1 MSIGK
6 GYKYRKKYKLV
17 LQIHQTADS
26 HCSVCMTQR
35 IGSRLCTGLDRQN
48 VEVKSF
54 RSLHGPHLLDFHHH
68 ISLCNMKI
76 SEKLQ
81 QAHNCANPPPATFSF
96 EFFVPKTSQGVQ
108 NLYDRMDRMYDLNPI
123 FIDITWNAGGRSSS
137 LTNDMV
143 YTAQSTLGLETCM
156 HLTCTNM
163 PVSLIDEALEKA
175 FKSGCQ
181 NILALRGDPPLDG
194 SESTG
199 DFKYAK
205 DLIKYIHKKYGNH
218 FNIGIAAYPEGH
230 PEEKSDSNLMQFL
243 KEKTD
248 AGADFIITQMFYDV
262 DNFISWCEQVRKA
275 GIDIPIIPGI
285 MPISTYAAF
294 IRRAKWSGVSIPQH
308 FLDALDPVKEDDYT
322 VRDVGTELVS
332 EMCQQLIDSGY
343 VNHLHFYT
351 MNLERSTVMVLE
363 RLNLVEC
370 VKDNHMVTEVLPWR
384 KSLHPDRSKE
394 SIRPIFWQ
402 NRKYSYISRT
412 SGWDEF
418 PNGRWGDSRSPA
430 FGDIDLSASELLRQS
445 PKRANELWGC
455 PQTLEDLRDIFVS
468 YLKDE
473 TKALPWCD
481 GPIGDDTTVL
491 KEDLIRLNQ
500 KGYFTLN
507 SQPALSAIRSNDKT
521 YGWGPKNGFVYQK
534 QYLEFLVHKDVVP
547 KMVQA
552 VNAHN
557 QADRGGIITYYVV
570 DKQGNLSTNS
580 KDDDINAVTWGVFPG
595 EEIVQPTIVE
605 KISFLA
611 WKDEVYSLIDE
622 WVTIFN
628 SKTLSAVVDHDK
640 IRVFSEMMTSFG
652 ENYVLC
658 NFVNNDFTAE
668 NAVMFNLLDTIAA
681 TGA

>member
-1 MSIGK
+1 M
-6 GYKYRKKYKLV
+6 R
-17 LQIHQTADS
+17 
-26 HCSVCMTQR
+26 
-35 IGSRLCTGLDRQN
+35 
-48 VEVKSF
+48 
-54 RSLHGPHLLDFHHH
+54 
-68 ISLCNMKI
+68 I

-81 QAHNCANPPPATFSF
+81 QAHAGANPPPATFSF

-137 LTNDMV
+137 LTNEMV

-163 PVSLIDEALEKA
+163 AVSLIDEALDKA
-175 FKSGCQ
+175 YKSGCQ

-194 SESTG
+194 SASTG

-205 DLIKYIHKKYGNH
+205 HLIQYIRDKYGNH

-230 PEEKSDSNLMQFL
+230 PEEEHDERLLDYL
-243 KEKTD
+243 KEKAD

-262 DNFISWCEQVRKA
+262 DNFILWCATIRKM
-275 GIDIPIIPGI
+275 GITIPIIPGI

-294 IRRAKWSGVSIPQH
+294 IRRAKWSGVAVPQH
-308 FLDALDPVKEDDYT
+308 FLDALDPIKEDDYA
-322 VRDVGTELVS
+322 VREAGTELVS
-332 EMCQQLIDSGY
+332 EMCQKLIDSGH

-370 VKDNHMVTEVLPWR
+370 VKDNEVVTEVLPWR

-402 NRKYSYISRT
+402 NRKYSYILRT

-430 FGDIDLSASELLRQS
+430 FGDIDLSASQLLRQS
-445 PKRANELWGC
+445 PKRAYELWGC
-455 PQTLEDLRDIFVS
+455 PQTLQDLANIIVS
-468 YLKDE
+468 YLNNQIQ
-473 TKALPWCD
+473 ALPWSD
-481 GPIGDDTTVL
+481 GPIGSDTAVL
-491 KEDLIRLNQ
+491 KDALISLNK
-500 KGYFTLN
+500 KGFFTLN
-507 SQPALSAIRSNDKT
+507 SQPALSAVRSNDKM
-521 YGWGPKNGFVYQK
+521 YGWGPKNGFIYQK
-534 QYLEFLVHKDVVP
+534 QYLEFLVHKDVAGQLIET
-547 KMVQA
+547 VQA
-552 VNAHN
+552 HNA
-557 QADRGGIITYYVV
+557 ADTHSYITYYVV
-570 DKQGNLSTNS
+570 DKQGNLRSNS

-595 EEIVQPTIVE
+595 EEILQPTIVE
-605 KISFLA
+605 KVSFLA

-628 SKTLSAVVDHDK
+628 TKTIAELVAQDK
-640 IRVFSEMMTSFG
+640 IRQFSELITSFG

-658 NFVNNDFTAE
+658 NFVNNDFTLD
-668 NAVMFNLLDTIAA
+668 NSDMFDLLDTLTVPAL
-681 TGA
+681 

>member
-1 MSIGK
+1 M
-6 GYKYRKKYKLV
+6 R
-17 LQIHQTADS
+17 
-26 HCSVCMTQR
+26 
-35 IGSRLCTGLDRQN
+35 
-48 VEVKSF
+48 
-54 RSLHGPHLLDFHHH
+54 
-68 ISLCNMKI
+68 I

-81 QAHNCANPPPATFSF
+81 QAHAGANPPPATFSF

-137 LTNDMV
+137 LTNEMV

-163 PVSLIDEALEKA
+163 AVSLIDEALDKA
-175 FKSGCQ
+175 YKSGCQ

-205 DLIKYIHKKYGNH
+205 HLIQYIRDKYGNH

-230 PEEKSDSNLMQFL
+230 PEEEHDERLLDYL
-243 KEKTD
+243 KEKAD

-262 DNFISWCEQVRKA
+262 DNFILWCATIRKM
-275 GIDIPIIPGI
+275 GITIPIIPGI

-294 IRRAKWSGVSIPQH
+294 IRRAKWSGVAVPQH
-308 FLDALDPVKEDDYT
+308 FLDALDPIKEDDYA
-322 VRDVGTELVS
+322 VREAGTELVS
-332 EMCQQLIDSGY
+332 EMCQKLIDSGH

-370 VKDNHMVTEVLPWR
+370 VKDNEVVTEVLPWR

-402 NRKYSYISRT
+402 NRKYSYILRT

-430 FGDIDLSASELLRQS
+430 FGDIDLSASQLLRQS
-445 PKRANELWGC
+445 PKRAYELWGC
-455 PQTLEDLRDIFVS
+455 PQTLQDLANIIVS
-468 YLKDE
+468 YLNNQIQ
-473 TKALPWCD
+473 ALPWSD
-481 GPIGDDTTVL
+481 GPIGSDTAVL
-491 KEDLIRLNQ
+491 KDALISLNK
-500 KGYFTLN
+500 KGFFTLN
-507 SQPALSAIRSNDKT
+507 SQPALSAVRSNDKT
-521 YGWGPKNGFVYQK
+521 YGWGPKNGFIYQK
-534 QYLEFLVHKDVVP
+534 QYLEFLVHKDVAGQLIET
-547 KMVQA
+547 VQA
-552 VNAHN
+552 HNA
-557 QADRGGIITYYVV
+557 ADTHSYITYYVV
-570 DKQGNLSTNS
+570 DKQGNLRSNS

-595 EEIVQPTIVE
+595 EEILQPTIVE
-605 KISFLA
+605 KVSFLA

-628 SKTLSAVVDHDK
+628 TKTIAELVAQDK
-640 IRVFSEMMTSFG
+640 IRQFSELITSFG

-658 NFVNNDFTAE
+658 NFVNNDFTLD
-668 NAVMFNLLDTIAA
+668 NSDMFDLLDTLTVPAL
-681 TGA
+681 

>member
-1 MSIGK
+1 
-6 GYKYRKKYKLV
+6 
-17 LQIHQTADS
+17 
-26 HCSVCMTQR
+26 
-35 IGSRLCTGLDRQN
+35 
-48 VEVKSF
+48 
-54 RSLHGPHLLDFHHH
+54 
-68 ISLCNMKI
+68 MKI

-81 QAHNCANPPPATFSF
+81 QAHACANPPLATFSF

-123 FIDITWNAGGRSSS
+123 FIDITWNAGGRSST

-175 FKSGCQ
+175 YKSGCQ

-205 DLIKYIHKKYGNH
+205 DLIAYIHKKYGNH

-230 PEEKSDSNLMQFL
+230 PEEGCNDKLLTFL

-262 DNFISWCEQVRKA
+262 DNFIAWCAKVREA
-275 GIDIPIIPGI
+275 GINIPIIPGI
-285 MPISTYAAF
+285 MPISTYSAF
-294 IRRAKWSGVSIPQH
+294 VRRAKWSEVSVPQH
-308 FLDALDPVKEDDYT
+308 FLDALDPIKEDDYA
-322 VRDVGTELVS
+322 VREAGTELVS
-332 EMCQQLIDSGY
+332 EMCQKLIDSGY

-363 RLNLVEC
+363 KLKLIESVA
-370 VKDNHMVTEVLPWR
+370 DNDVVADVLPWR
-384 KSLHPDRSKE
+384 KSLHPMRSKE

-445 PKRANELWGC
+445 PKRALELWGC
-455 PQTLEDLRDIFVS
+455 PQTLKDLSNIIVA
-468 YLKDE
+468 YLKNE
-473 TKALPWCD
+473 IKALPWSD
-481 GPIGDDTTVL
+481 GPIGTDTDVL
-491 KEDLIRLNQ
+491 KDALIEINK
-500 KGYFTLN
+500 KGFFTLN
-507 SQPALSAIRSNDKT
+507 SQPALSGVRSNDKL

-534 QYLEFLVHKDVVP
+534 QYLEFLVHKDVAKQLLEKVE
-547 KMVQA
+547 
-552 VNAHN
+552 AHN
-557 QADRGGIITYYVV
+557 AKDLHSMITYYAV
-570 DKQGNLSTNS
+570 DKQGTLQTNA
-580 KDDDINAVTWGVFPG
+580 KEDDINAVTWGVFPG
-595 EEIVQPTIVE
+595 EEILQPTIVE
-605 KISFLA
+605 KVSFLA
-611 WKDEVYSLIDE
+611 WKDEVYTLIDE
-622 WVTIFN
+622 WVNIFR
-628 SKTLSAVVDHDK
+628 SKQLADAVEQDK
-640 IRVFSEMMTSFG
+640 IQAFSNLLTSFADDF
-652 ENYVLC
+652 VLC
-658 NFVNNDFTAE
+658 NFVNNDFTSD
-668 NAVMFNLLDTIAA
+668 NNMMFGLLNELEVPTF
-681 TGA
+681 

>member
-1 MSIGK
+1 
-6 GYKYRKKYKLV
+6 
-17 LQIHQTADS
+17 
-26 HCSVCMTQR
+26 
-35 IGSRLCTGLDRQN
+35 
-48 VEVKSF
+48 
-54 RSLHGPHLLDFHHH
+54 
-68 ISLCNMKI
+68 MKI

-81 QAHNCANPPPATFSF
+81 QAHAVANPPPATFSF

-137 LTNDMV
+137 LTNEMV

-175 FKSGCQ
+175 YASGCQ

-205 DLIKYIHKKYGNH
+205 DLILYIRKKYGAH

-230 PEEKSDSNLMQFL
+230 PEEGDGGKLMTFL

-262 DNFISWCEQVRKA
+262 DNFIAWCAKVRKC
-275 GIDIPIIPGI
+275 GVDIPIIPGI

-294 IRRAKWSGVSIPQH
+294 VRRAKWSMISVPQH
-308 FLDALDPVKEDDYT
+308 FLDALDPIKDDDYA
-322 VRDVGTELVS
+322 VRDMGTELVS
-332 EMCQQLIDSGY
+332 EMCLKLLASGY

-351 MNLERSTVMVLE
+351 MNLERSTIMVLE
-363 RLNLVEC
+363 KLNLVESI
-370 VKDNHMVTEVLPWR
+370 KDNEVVGDELPWR
-384 KSLHPDRSKE
+384 KSLHPLRSKE

-430 FGDIDLSASELLRQS
+430 FGDIDLSAAELLRQS
-445 PKRANELWGC
+445 PKRAYELWGC
-455 PQTLEDLRDIFVS
+455 PQSLKELSSIIVS
-468 YLKDE
+468 YLQNDVQ
-473 TKALPWCD
+473 ALPWSD
-481 GPIGDDTTVL
+481 GPIGSDTDVL
-491 KEDLIRLNQ
+491 KDSLIEMNK
-500 KGYFTLN
+500 KGFFTLN
-507 SQPALSAIRSNDKT
+507 SQPALSAVRSNDKIF
-521 YGWGPKNGFVYQK
+521 GWGPKNGFVYQK
-534 QYLEFLVHKDVVP
+534 QYLEFFVHKDAAHELLAKVE
-547 KMVQA
+547 
-552 VNAHN
+552 AHN
-557 QADRGGIITYYVV
+557 TTDVHSVITYYAV

-595 EEIVQPTIVE
+595 EEILQPTIVE
-605 KISFLA
+605 KVSFLA
-611 WKDEVYSLIDE
+611 WKDEVFRLLDE
-622 WVTIFN
+622 WVNIFH
-628 SKTLSAVVDHDK
+628 SKVIKDLVESSK
-640 IRVFSEMMTSFG
+640 IEAFSEMLTQFG
-652 ENYVLC
+652 DDFVLC
-658 NFVNNDFTAE
+658 NFVNNDFTSDNNVIFE
-668 NAVMFNLLDTIAA
+668 LLGELNAPYL
-681 TGA
+681 